1 MFHLC
6 VLDILFPPRE
16 EAYLFSMPNTVGHLQ
31 EVSADH
37 SSLSPV
43 ISHLLSLLFL
53 PPLVSL
59 PSEEISALVDKE
71 KMRPELERL
80 QGGSSTTSHI
90 LKGL

>member
-1 MFHLC
+1 
-6 VLDILFPPRE
+6 
-16 EAYLFSMPNTVGHLQ
+16 
-31 EVSADH
+31 
-37 SSLSPV
+37 LSPV